1 VRVCVVTVA
10 SHAHGFG
17 GMQTHTSDLCRGLVA
32 SGHEVEAIAPL
43 HPHGT
48 TWEDR
53 DGAVWH
59 FLDVASRK
67 PGRPMR
73 SRDWLR
79 RSAEAFERLHAAK
92 GFDVV
97 HSESTSAL
105 GLLRRKARHRVP
117 VAVEFHGNFLGLAGA
132 AARRART
139 APGLHGR
146 VEEAK
151 YVTWVGAH
159 HFVPLDTVYAFR
171 SCEAMVPSHQQV
183 RGTRWSYLLDPE
195 RLHVVPNGV
204 DTEAFMPRPQ
214 EEARAATGA
223 PDGPLLLC
231 VGRLDREKGFHH
243 ALEALVRLDGTRLVV
258 VGTGTELEPLQAL
271 ARDLGVAER
280 VKFAGA
286 QPQEAI
292 PGYLAAADVFL
303 FPTEREEA
311 APLVVP
317 QAMSCGVPTIA
328 SSIGGI
334 TEVIDR
340 PGENG
345 VLVPPGDVDALIAAA
360 SRLLDDAELRERM
373 GRAARSRVEAEYT
386 VEKMVDRTL
395 AVYEFARA
403 RPNRG
408 R

>member
-1 VRVCVVTVA
+1 
-10 SHAHGFG
+10 
-17 GMQTHTSDLCRGLVA
+17 MQTHAADLCRGLVA

-43 HPHGT
+43 HPSGFAR
-48 TWEDR
+48 EER
-53 DGAVWH
+53 DGALWH
-59 FLDVASRK
+59 FLDVPSRK

-79 RSAEAFERLHAAK
+79 RSAEAFERLHAANP
-92 GFDVV
+92 FDIV

-105 GLLRRKARHRVP
+105 GLLRRKAHRRVP

-132 AARRART
+132 AFRRART
-139 APGLHGR
+139 SPDLHGR

-159 HFVPLDTVYAFR
+159 HFVPLDTVFAFR
-171 SCEAMVPSHQQV
+171 ACEAMVPSHQQV
-183 RGTRWSYLLDPE
+183 RGTRWSYLLDPA

-204 DTEAFMPRPQ
+204 DTEAFALRPQ
-214 EEARAATGA
+214 EEARAAVGL
-223 PDGPLLLC
+223 PEGPLLLC

-243 ALEALVRLDGTRLVV
+243 ALAALARLDGAKLVV

-271 ARDLGVAER
+271 ARDLGLQER
-280 VKFAGA
+280 VSFAGA

-292 PGYLAAADVFL
+292 PDYLAAADVFL

-328 SSIGGI
+328 SAIGGI

-345 VLVPPGDVDALIAAA
+345 ILVPPGDLDALTASA
-360 SRLLDDAELRERM
+360 SRLLGDAQLRERV
-373 GRAARSRVEAEYT
+373 GRAARERVEAEYT
-386 VEKMVDRTL
+386 VGKMVDRTL
-395 AVYEFARA
+395 AVYEHARA
-403 RPNRG
+403 RLNRG
-408 R
+408 A